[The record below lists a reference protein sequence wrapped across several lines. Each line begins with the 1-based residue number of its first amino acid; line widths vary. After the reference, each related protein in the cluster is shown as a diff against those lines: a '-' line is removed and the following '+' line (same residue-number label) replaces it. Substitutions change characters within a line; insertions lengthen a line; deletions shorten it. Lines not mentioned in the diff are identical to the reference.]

1 MFESG
6 KKTEV
11 EKGLVEAAKDD
22 DVAFFLDLRATIEA
36 HALVCSDTQATYDL
50 NPQVYFNNDTLCL
63 SHCQ

>member
-11 EKGLVEAAKDD
+11 EKGLVDAANED

-50 NPQVYFNNDTLCL
+50 NPQVYL
-63 SHCQ
+63 S